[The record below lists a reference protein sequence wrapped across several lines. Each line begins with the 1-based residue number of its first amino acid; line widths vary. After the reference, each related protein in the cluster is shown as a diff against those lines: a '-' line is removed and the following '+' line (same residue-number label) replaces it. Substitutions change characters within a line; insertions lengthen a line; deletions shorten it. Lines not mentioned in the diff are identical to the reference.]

1 MNIFIPVLY
10 ICMNGQCEFFQ
21 QQAHYTNRQQC
32 LAVVTEKREEYIR
45 MGAVVEATCIEAMI
59 QKRGLYE
66 S

>member
-10 ICMNGQCEFFQ
+10 ICINGHCEFFQ
-21 QQAHYTNRQQC
+21 QQGHYTNSQQC
-32 LAVVTEKREEYIR
+32 MAVVAEKKEEYVK
-45 MGAVVEATCIEAMI
+45 MGAVVEATCIQAMV